1 MRGLLIRDLRNR
13 LNLATSSHKQ
23 RNFQQSVMMAR
34 FHRLAQT
41 RCSIRLVLGASLLI
55 SLPSEAAEHYR
66 SLSAGVACVDPLAT
80 LALDSRH
87 ARSPAWRHHIRRA
100 GRCFTIRRGEQWDWI
115 ASSEPHLLLL
125 RRRDPRAGQ
134 PPLYFNGSLMQA
146 EFDAR
151 AARQAAPARRV
162 ATASEH
168 RHPEHRIHQID
179 GRLHDAVRA
188 WHAIPRIVAPARPGP
203 LAAVQPPAIQP
214 PAVPLPRATPVG
226 PSPAPTATPA
236 PGSVLPSLAPAFTP
250 IMPTAALLRSERIGR
265 VIGAFLFFGLLCSL
279 LALFAFITWRL
290 RARAQAAF
298 AERMTDTELA
308 PVPAGPGVRP
318 MQYRGAPDEVAMAS
332 QAKLPDRPLQPA
344 RAAAAPGAL
353 ADYKSR
359 CVSMLRLAGWDA
371 RTRPPGGNREPDV
384 IARRGARL
392 LALQCH
398 VSSEP
403 VDVQAVEDAC
413 LAREKQRSDLAAIV
427 SRSRYTEAA
436 RQLAD
441 RTGVVLLQDHELASF
456 GA

>member
-1 MRGLLIRDLRNR
+1 MRGQPG
-13 LNLATSSHKQ
+13 KQ
-23 RNFQQSVMMAR
+23 RRHAASPPLPSTTTRSTGYVRSTAACMMRCGPGMR
-34 FHRLAQT
+34 FR
-41 RCSIRLVLGASLLI
+41 ASL
-55 SLPSEAAEHYR
+55 R
-66 SLSAGVACVDPLAT
+66 
-80 LALDSRH
+80 
-87 ARSPAWRHHIRRA
+87 
-100 GRCFTIRRGEQWDWI
+100 
-115 ASSEPHLLLL
+115 
-125 RRRDPRAGQ
+125 
-134 PPLYFNGSLMQA
+134 
-146 EFDAR
+146 
-151 AARQAAPARRV
+151 
-162 ATASEH
+162 
-168 RHPEHRIHQID
+168 
-179 GRLHDAVRA
+179 
-188 WHAIPRIVAPARPGP
+188 RPGP
-203 LAAVQPPAIQP
+203 ARLRRCPRQSSR

-427 SRSRYTEAA
+427 SRSRYTEACA
-436 RQLAD
+436 SACGSYWRRFFCRTTNWRRSAPEAASPAPPFMAAVFAALPKIVGGTANLDIRQAGMAALRRSRPDRRRAVAARTSRRRQLSS
-441 RTGVVLLQDHELASF
+441 LLASTDVLDRSAEISCSSCGF
-456 GA
+456 KQ